1 MQVNKLNQPNPGIKC
16 VVNSCYYYM
25 TGDKCSAEKIEV
37 QHRNAMSNEETDCAT
52 FKSETSFT

>member
-25 TGDKCSAEKIEV
+25 PGDKCTAEKIEV
-37 QHRNAMSNEETDCAT
+37 QHKDAISNEETDCAT
-52 FKSETSFT
+52 FKAEIDVT